1 MKPSGVPSG
10 VPFAPRDARILRPY
24 PEELPWD
31 LLLDADPSRERVERY
46 LGDDYTRI
54 AKYDDRV
61 IGVYALARHAPTVFE
76 LMNIA
81 VAEEFRGTG
90 LGRWLLGHAIGLAE
104 SKGARVVEVGTGNS
118 SFGALKFYQR
128 AGFRIVGVR
137 PNYFVE
143 NYPEP
148 IVEDGLTCIDMI
160 RLALELTP
168 E

>member
-1 MKPSGVPSG
+1 MKP
-10 VPFAPRDARILRPY
+10 FEPRDARILRPY
-24 PEELPWD
+24 PEEMPWD
-31 LLLDADPSRERVERY
+31 LLLDADPSRARVESY
-46 LGDDYTRI
+46 LSEDYTRI
-54 AKYDDRV
+54 AKYDERV
-61 IGVYALARHAPTVFE
+61 LGVYALARHAPTRFE

-81 VAEEFRGTG
+81 VAEEYRGTG

-118 SFGALKFYQR
+118 SFGQLKFYQR
-128 AGFRIVGVR
+128 AGFRIIGVW

-148 IVEDGLTCIDMI
+148 IVENGIACLDMV
-160 RLALELTP
+160 RLELTLTP

>member
-1 MKPSGVPSG
+1 VKA
-10 VPFAPRDARILRPY
+10 FAPRDARILRPY
-24 PEELPWD
+24 PEELPWE
-31 LLLDADPSRERVERY
+31 LLLDADPSRTRVESY
-46 LGDDYTRI
+46 LTDDYTRI

-61 IGVYALARHAPTVFE
+61 VGVYALARHEPTVFE

-81 VAEEFRGTG
+81 VAPDCQGTG

-118 SFGALKFYQR
+118 SFDALRFYQR
-128 AGFRIVGVR
+128 AGFRIVGVW
-137 PNYFVE
+137 PNYFLD

-148 IVEDGLTCIDMI
+148 IVEDGLPCVDMI
-160 RLALELTP
+160 RLRLELTP

>member
-1 MKPSGVPSG
+1 MKPFG
-10 VPFAPRDARILRPY
+10 VPFSPRDARILRPY
-24 PEELPWD
+24 PEEMPWE
-31 LLLDADPSRERVERY
+31 LLLDADPSRERVESY
-46 LGDDYTRI
+46 IGDDYTRI

-61 IGVYALARHAPTVFE
+61 IGVYALARHESTLFE

-81 VAEEFRGTG
+81 VAEDYQRIG

-104 SKGARVVEVGTGNS
+104 SKGARAVEVGTGNS

-128 AGFRIVGVR
+128 AGFRVVGVR

-148 IVEDGLTCIDMI
+148 IVEDGLPCVDMI
-160 RLALELTP
+160 RLRLELTP